1 MLSLHTEALV
11 LRAVD
16 FGESDRIV
24 HLLTPAAGRLPAIA
38 KGARRSRR
46 RFPGTLDLFNQLS
59 VHVERRKPA
68 ALARLEGARLL
79 RTFEA
84 IRAGA
89 PRFALGC
96 YLLELLDRLAPE
108 GGAPDD
114 LARLFA
120 FAHAAL
126 DWLDREPPTQRMRV
140 LLELRALDA
149 LGLRP
154 GLLACV
160 RCGRAVTA
168 ERARGGAAPVPHG
181 GTAPV
186 PHRGTAPV
194 PFAIGEGGPLCA
206 ACAATGIEGA
216 WLPIHL
222 GTLRALDRA
231 LQFPFAQLGRLALG
245 GDALAEAQ
253 RLVTRFLGFHVGVE
267 LQSRRI
273 LDEQLTLPG
282 GEGKLPPPRQ
292 ATGGAR
298 GRAPQSEP
306 RAREGGD
313 VGSERS

>member
-1 MLSLHTEALV
+1 LLSFHTEALV

-46 RFPGTLDLFNQLS
+46 RFPGTLDLFNQLAVQVVRS
-59 VHVERRKPA
+59 RPG

-79 RTFEA
+79 RTFES

-89 PRFALGC
+89 ERFALGC

-108 GGAPDD
+108 GGAPRD

-120 FAHAAL
+120 FARGAL
-126 DWLDREPPTQRMRV
+126 DWLDREPPSQRMRV

-154 GLLACV
+154 ELLRCV
-160 RCGRAVTA
+160 RCGRELAA
-168 ERARGGAAPVPHG
+168 SERSSD
-181 GTAPV
+181 GTRRPLL
-186 PHRGTAPV
+186 
-194 PFAIGEGGPLCA
+194 FLIGEGGALCS
-206 ACAATGIEGA
+206 ACAPDAHGA
-216 WLPIHL
+216 ALPIHL

-231 LQFPFAQLGRLALG
+231 LRFPLDQLGRLALA

-253 RLVTRFLGFHVGVE
+253 RLLTRFLGFHVGVE
-267 LQSRRI
+267 LQSRRV
-273 LDEQLTLPG
+273 LEELTLPG

-292 ATGGAR
+292 GPRDA
-298 GRAPQSEP
+298 SEP
-306 RAREGGD
+306 GGSGPRREPMRGSASHEASEGD
-313 VGSERS
+313 VGSECS

>member
-1 MLSLHTEALV
+1 LISHHTEALV

-24 HLLTPAAGRLPAIA
+24 HLLTPALGRLPAIA

-46 RFPGTLDLFNQLS
+46 RFPGTLDLFNVLR
-59 VHVERRKPA
+59 VHVVRSRPA

-79 RTFEA
+79 HTHEA

-89 PRFALGC
+89 ARFVLGC

-108 GGAPDD
+108 GGAPRD

-120 FAHAAL
+120 FARGAL
-126 DWLDREPPTQRMRV
+126 AWLDREAPSPRLRV

-154 GLLACV
+154 ELLRCV
-160 RCGRAVTA
+160 RCARSL
-168 ERARGGAAPVPHG
+168 ERRVASAPVSFLIP
-181 GTAPV
+181 
-186 PHRGTAPV
+186 
-194 PFAIGEGGPLCA
+194 EGGPLCE
-206 ACAATGIEGA
+206 ACAPGARGAT
-216 WLPIHL
+216 LPIHL

-231 LQFPFAQLGRLALG
+231 LRCPLEQLGRLALG
-245 GDALAEAQ
+245 GPASLEAQ
-253 RLVTRFLGFHVGVE
+253 RLVTRFLGFHVGIE

-282 GEGKLPPPRQ
+282 GEGKLPPP
-292 ATGGAR
+292 AEKA
-298 GRAPQSEP
+298 S
-306 RAREGGD
+306 
-313 VGSERS
+313 

>member
-1 MLSLHTEALV
+1 V

-24 HLLTPAAGRLPAIA
+24 HLLTSAAGRLPAIA

-84 IRAGA
+84 IRTGA

-120 FAHAAL
+120 FARAAL

-168 ERARGGAAPVPHG
+168 APTRGVAAPVPH
-181 GTAPV
+181 V
-186 PHRGTAPV
+186 GTAPV

-206 ACAATGIEGA
+206 ACAAGGIEGA
-216 WLPIHL
+216 WLPVHL

-231 LQFPFAQLGRLALG
+231 LQFPLAQLGRLALG
-245 GDALAEAQ
+245 GEALTEAQ

-273 LDEQLTLPG
+273 LDEELTLPG
-282 GEGKLPPPRQ
+282 GEGKLP
-292 ATGGAR
+292 AF
-298 GRAPQSEP
+298 GR
-306 RAREGGD
+306 RD
-313 VGSERS
+313 